1 MEDALLMSDMEGI
14 GNLHGHARGVLRR
27 QRPPQRRPFQE
38 FQDEIPRPDVVDLA
52 DVRVVQRRDGARLL
66 LEASDAVGVGVTPRR
81 QYLDGDVAAEARVVG
96 AVDLAHSAPA
106 EQRHDV
112 VRAEARPGRQ
122 GHRRRVRATIA
133 RLGNISREG

>member
-27 QRPPQRRPFQE
+27 HRPTQRRPFQE
-38 FQDEIPRPDVVDLA
+38 FQDEIPRPDVVNLA

-66 LEASDAVGVGVTPRR
+66 LEAADPVGVGVITRR
-81 QYLDGDVAAEARVVG
+81 QYLDGNVPAEARVVG
-96 AVDLAHSAPA
+96 ALDLSHSAPA

-112 VRAEARPGRQ
+112 VRAEAGPG
-122 GHRRRVRATIA
+122 H
-133 RLGNISREG
+133 